1 MKIKML
7 SVSLLLAVLAS
18 SSGGVV
24 PAKQSKVVELLAKD
38 GGSRIAT
45 IRVNDQSLLFESN
58 SNSDAVLFSDQAC
71 FTINNKDKTYHVQS
85 YAELQTIASRK
96 AVEIAQSPENTDAA
110 QGVELKLSDETV
122 TISGLRARKLIKT
135 SGGVPEAEFWVSS
148 ELMPQNLR
156 ALGERLRTILPKD
169 YWRRVHGNPG
179 MVEIVMLF
187 GVPLKVTYDGHN
199 TYQAKVVESSG
210 SDSSFQ
216 VPAGY
221 KKLDN

>member
-58 SNSDAVLFSDQAC
+58 SNSDAVLFSDEAC
-71 FTINNKDKTYHVQS
+71 FTINNKDKTYRVQS

-110 QGVELKLSDETV
+110 GVELKLSDETD

-135 SGGVPEAEFWVSS
+135 SGGVREAELWVSS
-148 ELMPQNLR
+148 ELVPQSLR
-156 ALGERLRTILPKD
+156 ALGERSRTILPKD
-169 YWRRVHGNPG
+169 YWKRVHGNPG

-199 TYQAKVVESSG
+199 TYQARVLESSG

-221 KKLDN
+221 KRLDN

>member
-7 SVSLLLAVLAS
+7 SVTLLLAVLAS

-24 PAKQSKVVELLAKD
+24 PAKLSKVVELVAKD

-58 SNSDAVLFSDQAC
+58 SSPDAVLFSDEAC

-110 QGVELKLSDETV
+110 QGVELRLSDETV

-148 ELMPQNLR
+148 ELVPQSLR

-187 GVPLKVTYDGHN
+187 GVPLKMTYDGHN
-199 TYQAKVVESSG
+199 TYQARVVESSN

>member
-7 SVSLLLAVLAS
+7 SASLLLAVLAS

-58 SNSDAVLFSDQAC
+58 SNSDAVLFSDEAC
-71 FTINNKDKTYHVQS
+71 FTINNKAKTYHVQS

-110 QGVELKLSDETV
+110 QGVELKLSDETD

-148 ELMPQNLR
+148 ELVPQSLR
-156 ALGERLRTILPKD
+156 AFGERLRTILPKD

-187 GVPLKVTYDGHN
+187 GVPLKMTYDGHN
-199 TYQAKVVESSG
+199 TYQARVVESSS

-221 KKLDN
+221 EKRDN

>member
-7 SVSLLLAVLAS
+7 SASLLLAVLAS

-24 PAKQSKVVELLAKD
+24 PKKLSKVVELLAKD

-58 SNSDAVLFSDQAC
+58 SDSAVLFSDEAC
-71 FTINNKDKTYHVQS
+71 FTINNKDKTYHAQS

-96 AVEIAQSPENTDAA
+96 AVEIAQSPKNTDAA
-110 QGVELKLSDETV
+110 QGVELKLSDETDM
-122 TISGLRARKLIKT
+122 ISGLRARKLIKT

-148 ELMPQNLR
+148 ELLPQSLR

-199 TYQAKVVESSG
+199 TYQAKVLESSG

-221 KKLDN
+221 KKLDY

>member
-1 MKIKML
+1 MKIKVL
-7 SVSLLLAVLAS
+7 SLSLLVAVLATS
-18 SSGGVV
+18 TAGTV
-24 PAKQSKVVELLAKD
+24 PTKQSRVVELLEKD
-38 GGSRIAT
+38 GGSKIAT

-58 SNSDAVLFSDQAC
+58 STSDAVLFSDEAC
-71 FTINNKDKTYHVQS
+71 FTINSKDKTYRVQS
-85 YAELQTIASRK
+85 YAELQALASRK

-110 QGVELKLSDETV
+110 QGVELKLSDETD

-148 ELMPQNLR
+148 ELVPQSLR
-156 ALGERLRTILPKD
+156 AFGERIRNILPKD

-179 MVEIVMLF
+179 MVEIVVLF
-187 GVPLKVTYDGHN
+187 GVPLKMVHNGHG
-199 TYQAKVVESSG
+199 TYQAQVVESSG
-210 SDSSFQ
+210 PDSVFQ

>member
-24 PAKQSKVVELLAKD
+24 PAKQFKVVELLAKD
-38 GGSRIAT
+38 GESRIAT

-58 SNSDAVLFSDQAC
+58 SNSDAVLFSDEAC

-85 YAELQTIASRK
+85 YAELQSIASRK
-96 AVEIAQSPENTDAA
+96 AAEIAQSPETGAA

-122 TISGLRARKLIKT
+122 TISGLRARKIIKT

-148 ELMPQNLR
+148 E
-156 ALGERLRTILPKD
+156 
-169 YWRRVHGNPG
+169 
-179 MVEIVMLF
+179 
-187 GVPLKVTYDGHN
+187 
-199 TYQAKVVESSG
+199 
-210 SDSSFQ
+210 
-216 VPAGY
+216 
-221 KKLDN
+221 

>member
-1 MKIKML
+1 MKIKIL

-24 PAKQSKVVELLAKD
+24 PAKQFKVVELLAKD
-38 GGSRIAT
+38 GESRIAT

-71 FTINNKDKTYHVQS
+71 FTINNKDKTYHLQS

-96 AVEIAQSPENTDAA
+96 AVEI
-110 QGVELKLSDETV
+110 
-122 TISGLRARKLIKT
+122 
-135 SGGVPEAEFWVSS
+135 AEFWVSS

-187 GVPLKVTYDGHN
+187 GVPLKMTYDGRN

-210 SDSSFQ
+210 PDSLFQ